1 MPNEQLAGGMTWLSF
16 AAITV
21 VSWGCYG
28 VLLHTGQMSMSDPVN
43 GRYKAF
49 LFVGVAYLLTA
60 VIGSLIVL
68 KMGGADWVFPT
79 KGMAWSLIAGCAG
92 ALGAFGILLAF
103 GAKGTPPVVMTIVF
117 AGAPIVNA
125 FVAMGVHPPQGG
137 LAAVSWQFVAGILL
151 AALGASLVTLYRPQ

>member
-1 MPNEQLAGGMTWLSF
+1 MPNEQLAGGMMWLSF
-16 AAITV
+16 AMITV
-21 VSWGCYG
+21 ASWGCYG
-28 VLLHTGQMSMSDPVN
+28 VLLHTGQVGMADPEN

-49 LFVGVAYLLTA
+49 LFVGVAYLVTA

-68 KMGGADWVFPT
+68 KIGGAEWTFPA
-79 KGMAWSLIAGCAG
+79 KGTWWSLIAGCAG

-125 FVAMGVHPPQGG
+125 IVSMVIHPPASG
-137 LAAVSWQFVAGILL
+137 LAALNWQFIVGIL
-151 AALGASLVTLYRPQ
+151 AAAGGASLVTLYRPH